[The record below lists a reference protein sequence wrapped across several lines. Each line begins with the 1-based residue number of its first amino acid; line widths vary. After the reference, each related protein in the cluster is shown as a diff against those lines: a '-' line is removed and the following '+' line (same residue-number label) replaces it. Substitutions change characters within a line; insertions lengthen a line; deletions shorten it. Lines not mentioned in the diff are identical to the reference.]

1 MNNDLYAAT
10 KYKLKVTSS
19 FRDLISA
26 VRDFKKKYSPIPWLT
41 KYDSRYPNYFDDK
54 PGWRRNYRL
63 YLNNHD
69 FGQVPMLNGML
80 NLPRLED
87 YASNPLGYGKYGGMF
102 VGNDY
107 VKYWWENELYPI
119 DSGKWWYKK
128 PQYSKRGDPPM
139 ATPGMSNHGW
149 GISVDLD
156 GDIFKNKKAVD
167 WMALHML
174 DYGWSRE
181 TFLSDD
187 DWHITYYPVSTM
199 TPLVSSRME
208 DIRRASVIK
217 PVLNKVN
224 PSIVSATKKVSSTP
238 ALASLPIKQIVV
250 NRNNNS
256 ATPNF
261 YSSNSSN
268 SISNNFLGF
277 FERAIEVS
285 SDLALE
291 VLFNR
296 RSLFGKDDSVTKLNI
311 FIDALGLHGPLY
323 QLDAIDRSIP
333 GPAAKPREINI
344 GESNTFK
351 FFANLSRITKNYVT
365 NPDKMVAAFLS
376 IGLTVTIDQLDF
388 LTDFFDRFKAPDPT
402 FTSPATLSPETFSTN
417 FNVSSRKSSTPL
429 GGGGGAFGRQ
439 ATVTSSKFTVLPGLK
454 NLDGLS
460 PKIFQPAQ
468 PYRGSSEANRGGY
481 LTYDEYF
488 EMMIHPLIG
497 NFSFAVAAVLTGIS
511 SREGNYTYNQ
521 IGIGVANGSEHMGFF
536 QLRCK
541 PEKDYNDSFDKKNGW
556 LGSSL
561 LWSVPYNANGE
572 PDLTKNNKKYAWE
585 AFIKDENIIK
595 EIKAKGS
602 SSSPAAQK
610 SAIALIEANHPVL
623 RKNAAGEDIYDLAD
637 KINASSY
644 LAEWARIP
652 ANQVWMMKSKFSL
665 SPDYLVKQNA
675 TIKFPYTPQMS
686 IVTDLSKPWPQKGFM
701 LNPWNVDGENTW
713 KHNVDVNVTFN
724 VLVNWFKKYG
734 VFSLE
739 TNTKPT
745 QAQAETRA
753 LKELTD
759 LSSYMESGKKKA
771 FNSWL
776 LGID

>member
-1 MNNDLYAAT
+1 MADDLYAAT
-10 KYKLKVTSS
+10 KYKLRVTSA
-19 FRDLISA
+19 FRDLNNA
-26 VRDFKKKYSPIPWLT
+26 VRSFKQKYSPTPWSRKWDR
-41 KYDSRYPNYFDDK
+41 KYPEYFDDK
-54 PGWRRNYRL
+54 PKWRRNGKL
-63 YLNNHD
+63 FINNHE
-69 FGQVPMLNGML
+69 FPTVAANPV
-80 NLPRLED
+80 LED
-87 YASNPLGYGKYGGMF
+87 GVSRYSSAYGGNF

-107 VKYWWENELYPI
+107 IKYWWPNSLHPN

-128 PQYSKRGDPPM
+128 REYSKAGDPPM
-139 ATPGMSNHGW
+139 ATPGISNHGW
-149 GISVDLD
+149 GISVDLHQ
-156 GDIFKNKKAVD
+156 DIFKNKKAVN
-167 WMALHML
+167 WMADNML

-181 TFLSDD
+181 ELFDD
-187 DWHITYYPVSTM
+187 QWHITYYIVAFA
-199 TPLVSSRME
+199 TPLVTDR
-208 DIRRASVIK
+208 IANLKKTPAIK
-217 PVLNKVN
+217 TTLNKVN
-224 PSIVSATKKVSSTP
+224 PNIVSTTKTVSSTP
-238 ALASLPIKQIVV
+238 ALASIPVKQIVV
-250 NRNNNS
+250 NRGSNS

-261 YSSNSSN
+261 YVPNSSN
-268 SISNNFLGF
+268 SVSNNFLGS
-277 FERAIEVS
+277 FERALQVS
-285 SDLALE
+285 VDLAAE
-291 VLFNR
+291 ILFKR
-296 RSLFGKDDSVTKLNI
+296 HELFGAEDTRTKLDI
-311 FIDALGLHGPLY
+311 FADLSGLRGPAY
-323 QLDAIDRSIP
+323 QLDAIDKAITVKNLNLIFKLLTTGSIFNP
-333 GPAAKPREINI
+333 LVPADIFPKE
-344 GESNTFK
+344 FK
-351 FFANLSRITKNYVT
+351 ERI
-365 NPDKMVAAFLS
+365 
-376 IGLTVTIDQLDF
+376 
-388 LTDFFDRFKAPDPT
+388 
-402 FTSPATLSPETFSTN
+402 SPEVGSTTPHNSKYFSTN
-417 FNVSSRKSSTPL
+417 FDAPVRKSSTPL
-429 GGGGGAFGRQ
+429 QTGGGAFGRQ
-439 ATVTSSKFTVLPGLK
+439 ATVTSSKFTVLPSLK
-454 NLDGLS
+454 KLDGLS

-468 PYRGSSEANRGGY
+468 PYKVSSENNRGGY

-488 EMMIHPLIG
+488 EMMVHPLVG
-497 NFSFAVAAVLTGIS
+497 NFSLAVAAVLTGIS
-511 SREGNYTYNQ
+511 SREGYYAYNQ

-541 PEKDYNDSFDKKNGW
+541 PEPNYNDSFDKKNGW

-561 LWSVPYNANGE
+561 LWSVPYSINGE

-665 SPDYLVKQNA
+665 SPNYLDKQNA
-675 TIKFPYTPQMS
+675 TIKFPYIPQMS

-713 KHNVDVNVTFN
+713 KHDVGVNISFN
-724 VLVNWFKKYG
+724 VLVNWFRKYG

-739 TNTKPT
+739 TNTRPT
-745 QAQAETRA
+745 KAQAETRA

-759 LSSYMESGKKKA
+759 LSSYMESGKKKS

>member
-1 MNNDLYAAT
+1 MADDLYVAT
-10 KYKLKVTSS
+10 KYKLRVTSA
-19 FRDLISA
+19 FRDLNNA
-26 VRDFKKKYSPIPWLT
+26 VRSFKQKYSPTPWLRKWDR
-41 KYDSRYPNYFDDK
+41 KYPEYFDDK
-54 PGWRRNYRL
+54 PKWRRNGKL
-63 YLNNHD
+63 FINNHE
-69 FGQVPMLNGML
+69 FPTVAANPV
-80 NLPRLED
+80 LED
-87 YASNPLGYGKYGGMF
+87 GISRYSSAYGGNF

-107 VKYWWENELYPI
+107 IKYWWPNSLYPN

-128 PQYSKRGDPPM
+128 REYSKAGDPPM

-149 GISVDLD
+149 GISVDLHQ
-156 GDIFKNKKAVD
+156 DIFKNKKAVD
-167 WMALHML
+167 WMADNML
-174 DYGWSRE
+174 NYGWSRE
-181 TFLSDD
+181 ELFDD
-187 DWHITYYPVSTM
+187 QWHITYYIVAFA
-199 TPLVSSRME
+199 TPLVTDRIE
-208 DIRRASVIK
+208 NLKKTPAIK
-217 PVLNKVN
+217 TTFNKVN
-224 PSIVSATKKVSSTP
+224 PNIVSATKKVSSTP

-261 YSSNSSN
+261 YSSNSSS
-268 SISNNFLGF
+268 SISNNFLGS
-277 FERAIEVS
+277 FERALQVS
-285 SDLALE
+285 VDLAAE
-291 VLFNR
+291 ILFKR
-296 RSLFGKDDSVTKLNI
+296 HELFGAEDTRTKLDV
-311 FIDALGLHGPLY
+311 FADLSGLRGPAY
-323 QLDAIDRSIP
+323 QLDAIDKAVTVKNLNLIFKLLTTGSIFNP
-333 GPAAKPREINI
+333 LVPADIFPKE
-344 GESNTFK
+344 FK
-351 FFANLSRITKNYVT
+351 ERI
-365 NPDKMVAAFLS
+365 
-376 IGLTVTIDQLDF
+376 
-388 LTDFFDRFKAPDPT
+388 
-402 FTSPATLSPETFSTN
+402 SPEVGSTTPLNSKYFSTN
-417 FNVSSRKSSTPL
+417 FDAPARKSPTPL
-429 GGGGGAFGRQ
+429 QTGGGAFGRQ

-541 PEKDYNDSFDKKNGW
+541 PEGNYNDSFDKKNGW

-561 LWSVPYNANGE
+561 LWSVPYSANGE

-623 RKNAAGEDIYDLAD
+623 RKNAAGQDVYDIAD

-644 LAEWARIP
+644 LADWARIP

-675 TIKFPYTPQMS
+675 SIKFPYIPQMS

-701 LNPWNVDGENTW
+701 LNPWNVSTENTW
-713 KHNVDVNVTFN
+713 KHDVDVNVTFN

-734 VFSLE
+734 VFSFE

-745 QAQAETRA
+745 TAQAETRA